1 MMTAILI
8 TIYDIPSLIVPPHTT
23 IVDPNS
29 TPHIPVLAVGI
40 FTDGSYSEYYI
51 YIYYLYSEGVTY
63 SNPKAMEELIVTKLV
78 GKLLFSLIRNNH
90 QEYSNNNHH
99 QHRHHHHHH
108 DKNNSTIRYIHHK
121 PELLEL

>member
-1 MMTAILI
+1 MLTAILI
-8 TIYDIPSLIVPPHTT
+8 TIYDKTSLIVTPHTT

-40 FTDGSYSEYYI
+40 HKSFIFTDGSYSDYYI

-78 GKLLFSLIRNNH
+78 GKL
-90 QEYSNNNHH
+90 
-99 QHRHHHHHH
+99 
-108 DKNNSTIRYIHHK
+108 
-121 PELLEL
+121 

>member
-1 MMTAILI
+1 M
-8 TIYDIPSLIVPPHTT
+8 
-23 IVDPNS
+23 VDPNS
-29 TPHIPVLAVGI
+29 TPHIPVLAVGIHKSFI

-63 SNPKAMEELIVTKLV
+63 SYPKAMEELIVTKFV
-78 GKLLFSLIRNNH
+78 GKLLFSLIG
-90 QEYSNNNHH
+90 NNHH
-99 QHRHHHHHH
+99 HHHHRHHHHH